1 MSLGAIVLAAGQGTR
16 MRSTRPKVLH
26 RLAGR
31 PMIGWVMDAV
41 EGAGAEHVVVVVGP
55 DAEAVAAVLPAGVR
69 VAVQE
74 ERLGT
79 GHAAAVGLA
88 ALDGGCDRLL
98 VLYGDTPLLD
108 ADLVGGLAEEH
119 ARSGRAGTLVS
130 AVLDDPAAYGR
141 VLRGSDGTVA
151 RVVEA
156 RDAGP
161 DELAVTE
168 VNAGVYAF
176 QRDPLARALDGISRD
191 NAQGEAYLPDALP
204 LLGGPVGALVAVDA
218 RIVLGVNTR
227 ADLATCEAIL
237 QARLREALMLS
248 GVTMPDPSAVY
259 LEAGVSVGADTV
271 LWPGVHLRGATS
283 VAEGCEIGPDVVI
296 TDGRIGAE
304 TTVVSAHIVASEVGA
319 RCQIG
324 PFAYLRPG
332 TRLADRVKIGT
343 SVEVKNSAIGAG
355 TKVPHLSYVGDAA
368 VGEGTNIGAGNI
380 TANHDGFRKHR
391 TTIGDRV
398 RTGSDC
404 VFVAPVTVG
413 DDAMTGAGSIITDDV
428 PPGALG
434 IARERQSVIEGFT
447 ERARARAAER
457 DGDADSG
464 G

>member
-16 MRSTRPKVLH
+16 MRSARPKVLH

-31 PMIGWVMDAV
+31 PMIGWVLDAL
-41 EGAGAEHVVVVVGP
+41 EGAGADRVVVVVGP
-55 DAEAVAAVLPAGVR
+55 EAEEVAASLPAEAMI
-69 VAVQE
+69 AVQE

-79 GHAAAVGLA
+79 GHAAAIGLA
-88 ALDGGCDRLL
+88 ALDGACDRVL

-108 ADLVGGLAEEH
+108 AALVGGLAGEH
-119 ARSGRAGTLVS
+119 ARSGRAATLVS

-141 VLRGSDGTVA
+141 VLRGPDGTVA

-176 QRDPLARALDGISRD
+176 ERDPLTRALDGISRD

-204 LLGGPVGALVAVDA
+204 MLGGPVGALVADEPRV
-218 RIVLGVNTR
+218 VLGVNTR
-227 ADLATCEAIL
+227 AELSACEGIL
-237 QARLREALMLS
+237 QDRLREALMLS
-248 GVTMPDPSAVY
+248 GVTMPDPSRVY
-259 LEAGVSVGADTV
+259 LDAGVSVEPDTV

-283 VAEGCEIGPDVVI
+283 IAEGCEIGPDVVI
-296 TDGRIGAE
+296 TDGRVGTG
-304 TTVVSAHIVASEVGA
+304 TTVVSAHIVDSEVGA

-368 VGEGTNIGAGNI
+368 VGEETNIGAGNI

-391 TTIGDRV
+391 TKIGDRV

-404 VFVAPVTVG
+404 VFVAP
-413 DDAMTGAGSIITDDV
+413 
-428 PPGALG
+428 
-434 IARERQSVIEGFT
+434 
-447 ERARARAAER
+447 
-457 DGDADSG
+457 
-464 G
+464 